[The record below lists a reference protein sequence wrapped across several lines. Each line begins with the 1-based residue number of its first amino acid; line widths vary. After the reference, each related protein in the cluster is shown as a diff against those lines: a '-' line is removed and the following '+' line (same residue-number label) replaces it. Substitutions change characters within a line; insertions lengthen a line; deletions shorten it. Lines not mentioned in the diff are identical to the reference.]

1 MMSVLLF
8 SGFTLI
14 GSNIY
19 QETARTKSQL
29 KKAIEDYEYVLSGA
43 EKLVK
48 LSKQQS
54 LKKNPASMINLIQE
68 ISSKNDIE
76 GINVSIDGDM
86 IYTDFVAKDL
96 NQIMIFITEVNNMSG
111 LDINS
116 FEFQNSKKEQSVQV
130 IFGTKG

>member
-1 MMSVLLF
+1 
-8 SGFTLI
+8 
-14 GSNIY
+14 
-19 QETARTKSQL
+19 
-29 KKAIEDYEYVLSGA
+29 
-43 EKLVK
+43 
-48 LSKQQS
+48 
-54 LKKNPASMINLIQE
+54 MINLIQE

-130 IFGTKG
+130 IFGAK